1 MKKDIK
7 ENIEMKQK
15 TKNMNEDEIKIILK
29 EIKQSI
35 EQKPLYPPSLS
46 NVLIIIFLF
55 IFLIYL
61 ILKL

>member
-1 MKKDIK
+1 MEKDIK

-35 EQKPLYPPSLS
+35 EQKPLCPPSLS